1 MTYGDRTRG
10 EATKADGV
18 YLEVRNQ
25 ILYGVLEPAS
35 RIDYPQLSASLGV
48 SITPLREALRRLEAD
63 HLVIRIA
70 HRDVIVAP
78 LTREEATE
86 LVQVRR
92 ELDLLA
98 ARLAAAQMTAAEL
111 AAARELVASRDE
123 EQALRYLRDAGVP
136 VAVGGPLTVN
146 RAFHRM
152 VYCGS
157 HNQVL
162 IQYRDAIST
171 RTERYAILARQIYQV
186 APEAFRRLHQELL
199 TALENRDPAAAAAVM
214 QAHYRELDL
223 DFANVIFG
231 PAAEGL
237 AAVSQCCRAGAS
249 PPADRSRLEQQR
261 EPGGEVEGDLGPR
274 PAPARTAPPGSGSG
288 ARSAR
293 RRRPDRVRVQR
304 RVLHSHPPA
313 GDPAGRRGRA
323 EGGRGRA
330 GPD

>member
-10 EATKADGV
+10 ETTKADGV
-18 YLEVRNQ
+18 YLEMRNQ
-25 ILYGVLEPAS
+25 ILYGVLEPGS
-35 RIDYPQLSASLGV
+35 RVDYLQLSAALGV

-78 LTREEATE
+78 LTHQEASE

-98 ARLAAAQMTAAEL
+98 ARLAAAQMTPEEL
-111 AAARELVASRDE
+111 ASARELVAGHDDRE
-123 EQALRYLRDAGVP
+123 ALRYLREAGLP
-136 VAVGGPLTVN
+136 VAVGGLLSVN

-171 RTERYAILARQIYQV
+171 RTERYVILARQINPV
-186 APEAFRRLHQELL
+186 APEAFLLLHQKLL
-199 TALENRDPAAAAAVM
+199 TALENRDPEAAEEVM
-214 QAHYRELDL
+214 RDHYRELDL

-231 PAAEGL
+231 PAP
-237 AAVSQCCRAGAS
+237 AS
-249 PPADRSRLEQQR
+249 
-261 EPGGEVEGDLGPR
+261 
-274 PAPARTAPPGSGSG
+274 
-288 ARSAR
+288 
-293 RRRPDRVRVQR
+293 
-304 RVLHSHPPA
+304 
-313 GDPAGRRGRA
+313 
-323 EGGRGRA
+323 
-330 GPD
+330 